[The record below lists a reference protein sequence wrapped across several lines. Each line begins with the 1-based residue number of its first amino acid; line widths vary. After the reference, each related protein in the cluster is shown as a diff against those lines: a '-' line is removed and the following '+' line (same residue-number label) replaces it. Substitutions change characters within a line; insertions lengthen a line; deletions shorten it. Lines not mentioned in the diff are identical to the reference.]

1 MFIDMIFISVEHCFT
16 LNYMIG
22 VRFTT
27 SVNLDFDVDLFREQN
42 KWFLEKANSCVENKH
57 MVTLMYQKLDSLQ
70 IV

>member
-27 SVNLDFDVDLFREQN
+27 SVNLD
-42 KWFLEKANSCVENKH
+42 
-57 MVTLMYQKLDSLQ
+57 LMLIYFVNRTNNFWKRPIPVQK
-70 IV
+70 INIW